1 MDSSASGRRRLLL
14 AGLGL
19 TLVAGAGVAW
29 PVTGRTVL
37 ARAGVARGDRAAAAA
52 SRQGPALRALLHPL
66 GLDIGAPVFLR
77 ILKEPSLLEVFV
89 DTGTRFSLLAAYPIC
104 RWSGTLGPKQREGD
118 GQAPEGYYTVRRGQ
132 LNPYSAYHL
141 SFDLGYPNAYDRA
154 HRRTGSALMVHGSCV
169 SIGCYAMTDEGIEA
183 IYTLIAA
190 ALDAG
195 QDAVRVHALPFRLTT
210 PDAAAR
216 IDASPW
222 KDLWT
227 DLRDGE
233 LAFERTGRPP
243 RISVRNR
250 RYVVS

>member
-1 MDSSASGRRRLLL
+1 MDLPAARRRQLLL

-19 TLVAGAGVAW
+19 TLVGGAGLAW
-29 PVTGRTVL
+29 PVTGRTLL
-37 ARAGVARGDRAAAAA
+37 ARAGTARGDRAAAAA
-52 SRQGPALRALLHPL
+52 ARQAPALRALLAPL
-66 GLDIGAPVFLR
+66 GLDLGAPVFLR
-77 ILKEPSLLEVFV
+77 ILKEPSLLELFV
-89 DTGTRFSLLAAYPIC
+89 DTGARYTLLATYPIC

-118 GQAPEGYYTVRRGQ
+118 GQAPEGFYAVRRGQ
-132 LNPYSAYHL
+132 LNPASAFHL

-154 HRRTGSALMVHGSCV
+154 HGRTGSALMVHGSCV

-183 IYTLIAA
+183 IYTLVAA
-190 ALDAG
+190 ALAAG
-195 QDAVRVHALPFRLTT
+195 QDAVRVHALPFRLTA

-222 KDLWT
+222 KDLWS
-227 DLRDGE
+227 DLRAGE

-243 RISVRNR
+243 RVAVRDG